1 MVRTRTLVNA
11 VIGAVFSVA
20 LSFIPGSTVLGGA
33 IAGFLEGPNE
43 REGAIA
49 GALAGAITFIPFL
62 GIGFLLAGVLS
73 LGLLGGVPIEGV
85 FLFTFVILSAG
96 FFLLLYTVGLSLLG
110 GYLGAYLAREYPDR
124 HRRTRETV
132 GFDTESAD
140 ATRRSDAASTRD
152 GEVGDASAFDTGL
165 EGADSSDRAADRY
178 SERERDRDSD
188 REV

>member
-1 MVRTRTLVNA
+1 MVRTRTLINA
-11 VIGAVFSVA
+11 VIGAVFSVV

-33 IAGFLEGPNE
+33 IAGFLEGPDE
-43 REGAIA
+43 RAGSIA

-73 LGLLGGVPIEGV
+73 LGLLGGVPIQGV

-132 GFDTESAD
+132 GYDTGPTES
-140 ATRRSDAASTRD
+140 RRTDTASTRD
-152 GEVGDASAFDTGL
+152 GEVGDASAFDTGF
-165 EGADSSDRAADRY
+165 EETGSSDRADDRY
-178 SERERDRDSD
+178 PERDRDRDSD

>member
-1 MVRTRTLVNA
+1 MVRTRTLINA
-11 VIGAVFSVA
+11 VIGAVISVV

-33 IAGFLEGPNE
+33 IAGFLEGPDE
-43 REGAIA
+43 RAGAIA

-85 FLFTFVILSAG
+85 FLFTFVIFSAG

-132 GFDTESAD
+132 GFDTDPTDSS
-140 ATRRSDAASTRD
+140 RRSDASSTRD
-152 GEVGDASAFDTGL
+152 DEFGDASAFDTGL
-165 EGADSSDRAADRY
+165 EDSSNRADDRDAG
-178 SERERDRDSD
+178 RERDRDSD
-188 REV
+188 REL